1 MPEADDELAALQLR
15 IEQILLGGERK
26 YTRVQA
32 ADKAGVTLDRASAL
46 WRALG
51 FATTDSDEPLFTDG
65 DVHALQVTAG
75 LMDAGILDPQTATSA
90 ARMLGQHLSRLAEW
104 QVHMLRTV
112 IEANPEIAADERQL
126 ARFIERL
133 LPDLEQMQSFAW
145 RRHLAAFAGRVL
157 AARDDFES
165 RQQVVGFAD
174 MVGYTSLTRRA
185 SEAELGALLERFESV
200 ASAVITDNHGQVVKM
215 LGDEVLFV
223 TEDPV
228 RGATIALTLLEAAE
242 ADDDLPSLRCGM
254 AFGRVLGRYG
264 DVYGSTVN
272 LASRLT
278 SVARPGTVLV
288 DVALADALS
297 EVDDFAVRS
306 RRPVSVRGYH
316 RLKPSVLRRASD
328 EQAGL
333 LDLAQQRA
341 AELLGLE
348 EDAEDRK
355 RKKRR

>member
-1 MPEADDELAALQLR
+1 M
-15 IEQILLGGERK
+15 
-26 YTRVQA
+26 
-32 ADKAGVTLDRASAL
+32 
-46 WRALG
+46 
-51 FATTDSDEPLFTDG
+51 
-65 DVHALQVTAG
+65 HALQVTVG
-75 LMDAGILDPQTATSA
+75 MMDAGIVDPQTATSA

-104 QVHMLRTV
+104 QVHMLRSV
-112 IEANPEIAADERQL
+112 IEANPELAADERQL
-126 ARFIERL
+126 ARFLER
-133 LPDLEQMQSFAW
+133 A
-145 RRHLAAFAGRVL
+145 
-157 AARDDFES
+157 AARPRTDAELRVAQAPRGLRGARPRRLATTSS
-165 RQQVVGFAD
+165 RASRSSGFAD

-185 SEAELGALLERFESV
+185 SESELGELLERFESV
-200 ASAVITDNHGQVVKM
+200 ASTVIAENHGAVVKM

-223 TEDPV
+223 ADDPV

-297 EVDDFAVRS
+297 DVDEFTVRG

-316 RLKPSVLRRASD
+316 RLRPSVLRRAASK
-328 EQAGL
+328 L
-333 LDLAQQRA
+333 RA
-341 AELLGLE
+341 SQSPTSSATRSG
-348 EDAEDRK
+348 RSTGG
-355 RKKRR
+355 R

>member
-1 MPEADDELAALQLR
+1 MPENDDLAAMQLR

-26 YTRVQA
+26 YTREQA
-32 ADKAGVTLDRASAL
+32 AEKAGVALDRASAL

-51 FATTDSDEPLFTDG
+51 FATTDSDEPIFTDG
-65 DVHALQVTAG
+65 DVHALQVTVG

-104 QVHMLRTV
+104 QVHMLRSV
-112 IEANPEIAADERQL
+112 IEANPELAADERQL

-185 SEAELGALLERFESV
+185 SESELGALLERFESV
-200 ASAVITDNHGQVVKM
+200 ASTVIAENHGQVVKM
-215 LGDEVLFV
+215 LGDEVLFLAD
-223 TEDPV
+223 DPI

-242 ADDDLPSLRCGM
+242 ADDDLPPLRCGM

-278 SVARPGTVLV
+278 SVARPGTVLI
-288 DVALADALS
+288 DIALAEELS
-297 EVDDFAVRS
+297 EVDEFSIRA

-316 RLKPSVLRRASD
+316 RLKPSVLRRATD

-348 EDAEDRK
+348 EESEDRK